1 MFILVALQ
9 NIRNNLKCVQ
19 PLLCC
24 LFICVHKQEEQIAAA
39 LLAVKILRAM
49 SEQSWN
55 TADKTELSEF
65 IA

>member
-9 NIRNNLKCVQ
+9 NIRNNLKRVQ

-24 LFICVHKQEEQIAAA
+24 LVFCVHEQEEQIAAA
-39 LLAVKILRAM
+39 LLAVKLLTAM
-49 SEQSWN
+49 RGKSWN
-55 TADKTELSEF
+55 TAEQTELSEH